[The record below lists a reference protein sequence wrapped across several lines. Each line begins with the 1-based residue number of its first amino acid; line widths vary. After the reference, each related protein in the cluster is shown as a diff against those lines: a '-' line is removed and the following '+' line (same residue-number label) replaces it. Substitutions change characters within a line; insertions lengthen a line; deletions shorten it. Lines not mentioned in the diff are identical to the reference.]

1 MARSSCALRAAVL
14 GALIACAAAVHAR
27 ERADCTPIAGSAAL
41 LAAGRTVLVGE
52 MHGTRELPAALY
64 RMVCSA
70 LRRGVPVAVGLEV
83 NDEDGA
89 LSRFMD
95 AGDEPAASQH
105 YLATR
110 FWMQGR
116 DGRASSAMF
125 DTIAALKAL
134 RRQGLPL
141 SVFALYDS
149 RMLSDRKMA
158 ERLRRERLAR
168 PDSLIVTLTGNVHNM
183 LETPAGMPLTMGTL
197 VADLK
202 PLAVNLVYSGGSAWW
217 CQDVVCGAKAL
228 PMPPYAP
235 RELWTVLPARDAR
248 LYSVEVGVGT
258 TTASPPAAERTAEL
272 APGPAK

>member
-1 MARSSCALRAAVL
+1 MARASCALRTAVF
-14 GALIACAAAVHAR
+14 GALIACAGAVHAG
-27 ERADCTPIAGSAAL
+27 ELADCTPIAGSAAL

-52 MHGTRELPAALY
+52 MHGTREVPAALY

-83 NDEDGA
+83 NDEDSA

-95 AGDEPAASQH
+95 ADDEPAAGQH

-116 DGRASSAMF
+116 DGRASAAMF

-134 RRQGLPL
+134 RRQGLPM

-158 ERLRRERLAR
+158 ERLRRERLVR
-168 PDSLIVTLTGNVHNM
+168 PDALILTFTGNIHNM

-202 PLAVNLVYSGGSAWW
+202 PLSVNLVYSGGSAWS
-217 CQDVVCGAKAL
+217 CQDAVCGVNAL
-228 PMPPYAP
+228 PMPPDAP
-235 RELWTVLPARDAR
+235 RELWTVVPARYAKV
-248 LYSVEVGVGT
+248 YNVEVSVGM
-258 TTASPPAAERTAEL
+258 TTASPPAVERTEP
-272 APGPAK
+272 APLPAK

>member
-1 MARSSCALRAAVL
+1 MVRASCALRAAVF
-14 GALIACAAAVHAR
+14 GALIACTAAVHAG
-27 ERADCTPIAGSAAL
+27 ELADCTPIAGSAAL

-83 NDEDGA
+83 NDEDSA

-116 DGRASSAMF
+116 DGRASAAMF

-168 PDSLIVTLTGNVHNM
+168 PDALILTFTGNIHNM

-202 PLAVNLVYSGGSAWW
+202 PLSVNLVYSGGSAWS
-217 CQDVVCGAKAL
+217 CQDAVCGVNAL
-228 PMPPYAP
+228 PMPLDAP
-235 RELWTVLPARDAR
+235 RELWTVVPARYAQV
-248 LYSVEVGVGT
+248 YNVEVGVGMI
-258 TTASPPAAERTAEL
+258 TASPPAVERTEP
-272 APGPAK
+272 APLPAK